1 MERDLTLKGKI
12 FSAVE
17 SPNSFILGAAKKF
30 VRNGVPDHTEI
41 SAIILPYATKIEFT
55 KNSGSWEVYVFDD
68 RNEKPKTQKM
78 LVMCINEG
86 KTFEMNIPGQ
96 GIFVLSYDGQKMNFQ
111 PKKEFNE
118 KEFEKTSASN
128 IAEKNR
134 IRNEA
139 IIAANKKRDEERMA
153 EQKKKQSASVKPF
166 AIDLDDEVAVQP
178 MVTTKVVVRK
188 GGTEKKYLSD
198 TDETF
203 RPFAKLKTGERE
215 EIDTTVSA

>member
-30 VRNGVPDHTEI
+30 IRNGVPDHTEI
-41 SAIILPYATKIEFT
+41 SAIILPYATKIEFF
-55 KNSGSWEVYVFDD
+55 KNSGSWEIYVFED

-86 KTFEMNIPGQ
+86 KTFLVDVPGQ
-96 GIFVLSYDGQKMNFQ
+96 GSFVLSYDGQKVNFQ

-128 IAEKNR
+128 IDEKNR
-134 IRNEA
+134 IRNDA

-166 AIDLDDEVAVQP
+166 AIDLDNEVATQP
-178 MVTTKVVVRK
+178 TVTTKVVVRR
-188 GGTEKKYLSD
+188 GETEKKYLSD

-203 RPFAKLKTGERE
+203 RPFAVIKADGQEKT
-215 EIDTTVSA
+215 SASA